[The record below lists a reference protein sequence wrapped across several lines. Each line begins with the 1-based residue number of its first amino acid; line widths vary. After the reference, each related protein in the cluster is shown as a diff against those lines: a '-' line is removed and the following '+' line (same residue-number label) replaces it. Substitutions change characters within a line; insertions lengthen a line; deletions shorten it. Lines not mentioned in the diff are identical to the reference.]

1 MKLFK
6 KRAKHSIIMK
16 DIKDSFNIK
25 RKDINANMY
34 RYSNFVVLKDDKDR
48 EYNFIDLEVFPNLK
62 ELMICDYEIFNLYK
76 DIISRCSQL
85 ESIIFINCKV
95 NYKSKRKIIRQ
106 KIDDLSLF
114 YAKYSKIRFNNPRC
128 IKIIKITDLS
138 GNASKGVMK
147 LIGTEELRVRREKK
161 ERLNYL
167 KNITRI
173 KMMNAF
179 NKNDDKR

>member
-76 DIISRCSQL
+76 
-85 ESIIFINCKV
+85 EFI
-95 NYKSKRKIIRQ
+95 
-106 KIDDLSLF
+106 L
-114 YAKYSKIRFNNPRC
+114 
-128 IKIIKITDLS
+128 
-138 GNASKGVMK
+138 
-147 LIGTEELRVRREKK
+147 LI
-161 ERLNYL
+161 
-167 KNITRI
+167 
-173 KMMNAF
+173 
-179 NKNDDKR
+179 